1 MAKAKNEA
9 HIDEQVTDTAEAV
22 ESTTEEAVDVAETPT
37 EGNDASVEPVQLQIN
52 DLQGLGQIINLA
64 CKRGAF
70 EAAEMETIGASY
82 NKLNAFLG
90 YVAAQASV
98 AKGEDSANTTADATE
113 TE

>member
-1 MAKAKNEA
+1 MAKENKEA
-9 HIDEQVTDTAEAV
+9 HIDEKMEEAV
-22 ESTTEEAVDVAETPT
+22 EVADETVEVADEETTETT
-37 EGNDASVEPVQLQIN
+37 ASVEPVQLQIN

-90 YVAAQASV
+90 YVAAQASQ
-98 AKGEDSANTTADATE
+98 AKTEETAADAPE
-113 TE
+113 TK

>member
-1 MAKAKNEA
+1 MAEAKKAA
-9 HIDEQVTDTAEAV
+9 HIDEQMEEAV
-22 ESTTEEAVDVAETPT
+22 EVAAQEGEETT
-37 EGNDASVEPVQLQIN
+37 ASLEPVQLQIN

-70 EAAEMETIGASY
+70 EAAEMETVGAAF

-90 YVAAQASV
+90 YVAEQASQNKDE
-98 AKGEDSANTTADATE
+98 APETTDAPE

>member
-1 MAKAKNEA
+1 MAKGKKEA
-9 HIDEQVTDTAEAV
+9 HIDESAV
-22 ESTTEEAVDVAETPT
+22 EAQEETVEVSETTEGT
-37 EGNDASVEPVQLQIN
+37 DATVEPVQLQIN

-70 EAAEMETIGASY
+70 EAAEMETIGTSY

-90 YVAAQASV
+90 YVAAQASLN
-98 AKGEDSANTTADATE
+98 KNEEGTQETTTADTTE